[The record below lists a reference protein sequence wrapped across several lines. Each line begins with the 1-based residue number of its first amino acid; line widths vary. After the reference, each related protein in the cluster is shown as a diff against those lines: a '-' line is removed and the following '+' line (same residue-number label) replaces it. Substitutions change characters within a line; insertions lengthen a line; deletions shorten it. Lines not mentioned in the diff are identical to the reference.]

1 MYAQKNEKKY
11 NKKSRIRTGVK
22 KNERFSTDMILKKKV
37 IFSRLFLNGN
47 KLKGNKQKCN
57 LPII

>member
-1 MYAQKNEKKY
+1 MYGMRKKRKKD
-11 NKKSRIRTGVK
+11 KKSRIRTGVK